1 MVLAVFVELVGYR
14 EWTESLGK
22 DREWFIQL
30 TQSKVYQVIQSFAAS
45 HGGMALPLRYDYEII
60 LLPHKTNIREF
71 NEGLK
76 KALSNYAPTPVNTL
90 VACSRIK
97 DLLKMDLD
105 EKNYRE
111 RENVSCSPESLVVA
125 HADLND
131 FTKKTKSLGI
141 YRTYAEILNVIAH
154 YVRELKDVAVVQY
167 LGGDNIVSICDEDDM
182 QRVLEVLGGVDSIKV
197 GVGVSKIPRKAFMLA
212 AEALDTIRE
221 KGKVSKYMILYD
233 QQ

>member
-1 MVLAVFVELVGYR
+1 MVLAVFVEFVKYR

-30 TQSKVYQVIQSFAAS
+30 TQSKVYQVIQSFASS
-45 HGGMALPLRYDYEII
+45 HGGMALPLRYDYQII
-60 LLPHKTNIREF
+60 LLPYEASTREF

-76 KALSNYAPTPVNTL
+76 KVLLNYAPTPINTL
-90 VACSRIK
+90 VACNKIK
-97 DLLKMDLD
+97 DLLKMDLNR
-105 EKNYRE
+105 ENYRE
-111 RENVSCSPESLVVA
+111 DVSCSPESLVVA

-154 YVRELKDVAVVQY
+154 YVKELRDVAIVQY
-167 LGGDNIVSICDEDDM
+167 LGGDNIVSICDEDSM
-182 QRVLEVLGGVDSIKV
+182 QKVLEVLGGVNSIKV
-197 GVGVSKIPRKAFMLA
+197 GVGVSKVPRKAFMLA
-212 AEALDTIRE
+212 AEALDAIRE

>member
-1 MVLAVFVELVGYR
+1 MMVLAVFVEFVKYR

-30 TQSKVYQVIQSFAAS
+30 TQSKVYQVIQSFASS
-45 HGGMALPLRYDYEII
+45 HGGMALPLRYDYQII
-60 LLPHKTNIREF
+60 LLPYEANTREF

-76 KALSNYAPTPVNTL
+76 KVLLNYAPTPINTL
-90 VACSRIK
+90 VTCNKIK
-97 DLLKMDLD
+97 DLLKMDLNR
-105 EKNYRE
+105 ENYRE
-111 RENVSCSPESLVVA
+111 DVSCSPESLVVA

-154 YVRELKDVAVVQY
+154 YVKELRDVAIVQY
-167 LGGDNIVSICDEDDM
+167 LGGDNIVSICDEDSM
-182 QRVLEVLGGVDSIKV
+182 QKVLEVLGGVNSIKV